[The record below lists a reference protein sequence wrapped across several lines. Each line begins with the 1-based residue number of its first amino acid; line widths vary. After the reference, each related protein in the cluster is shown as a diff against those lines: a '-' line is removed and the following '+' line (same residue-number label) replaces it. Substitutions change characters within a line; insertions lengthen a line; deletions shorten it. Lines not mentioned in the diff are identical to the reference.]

1 MKFTDHLW
9 NRIKPIY
16 DDILDQPFIRRLAD
30 GTLPRETF
38 LFYLKQDT
46 LYLQDFT
53 RALAQAGIRSGE
65 NEYMHAFLE
74 FAVGAIAVERQ
85 LHEDFYDRYNTS
97 LDVKKSPACFM
108 YTHYLLS
115 RAATGSY
122 AELIGALLP
131 CFWIYREVGLE
142 IYNKASEDN
151 PYSVWIDTYAGEEFN
166 KSVNHAIEIT
176 DAVAGEAS
184 GKQREEMEEAFVY
197 STLLEWM
204 FWDSAYRSESW
215 PLEDTL
221 TSVLEKIQKNNG

>member
-1 MKFTDHLW
+1 MNFTDYLW

-16 DDILDQPFIRRLAD
+16 EEILDQPFIQQLTD
-30 GTLPRETF
+30 GTLPKETF

-53 RALAQAGIRSGE
+53 RALAQAGIRSSE
-65 NEYMHAFLE
+65 NEHMHAFLE

-97 LDVKKSPACFM
+97 LDVTRSPACFT

-122 AELIGALLP
+122 SELIGALLP

-142 IYNKASEDN
+142 IYNNASEDN
-151 PYSVWIDTYAGEEFN
+151 PYSAWIDTYAGEEFN
-166 KSVNHAIEIT
+166 KSVDRAINIT
-176 DAVAGEAS
+176 DAVAREAS
-184 GKQREEMEEAFVY
+184 GKQRKEMEEAFVY

-204 FWDSAYRSESW
+204 FWDSAYRRESW
-215 PLEDTL
+215 PLEDKL
-221 TSVLEKIQKNNG
+221 TSVLEKI